1 MSELTIR
8 AMRDEEWDEVAELI
22 RVSTNHWYESN
33 GRAAIFTG
41 PADATR
47 LFCEVYEA
55 LDPGCCVVAHDGE
68 PGRLAGSCF
77 YRQRE
82 THVSLGIMNAHP
94 DFFGRGVASRLLTFI
109 TGYADA
115 CSLPIRLV
123 SSAINLDSFSLYS
136 RAGFVPRIAFHDMF
150 IESPPSVVELALA
163 GGDRVRP
170 ATADDVAAIVA
181 LEAELVGIRREK
193 DYRFFI
199 DNAMGIWHTLVIEDD
214 RGGIDGFL
222 GSVAHPGSNLLGP
235 GVMRSEADAAALIA
249 AQLDHHRGRTP
260 VFLVPAEAAGLV
272 QTLYGWGARNC
283 ELHFAQVRGAFT
295 PATGMIMPTFMPE
308 TG

>member
-1 MSELTIR
+1 
-8 AMRDEEWDEVAELI
+8 MRHDEWDQVAELI
-22 RVSTNHWYESN
+22 RVSTNRWYESN
-33 GRAAIFTG
+33 GRSAIFTG

-47 LFCEVYEA
+47 VFCEVYEA

-68 PGRLAGSCF
+68 TGRLAGSCF

-94 DFFGRGVASRLLTFI
+94 DSFGRGVASRLLRFI
-109 TGYADA
+109 TDYADA
-115 CSLPIRLV
+115 RALPIRLV
-123 SSAINLDSFSLYS
+123 SSAVNLDSFSLYS
-136 RAGFVPRIAFHDMF
+136 RAGFVPRIVFHDMF
-150 IESPPSVVELALA
+150 IESLPSSADLAVEGA
-163 GGDRVRP
+163 DRVRP

-199 DNAMGIWHTLVIEDD
+199 DNAMGIWHTLVIEGEG
-214 RGGIDGFL
+214 GGIDGFL

-235 GVMRSEADAAALIA
+235 GVMRSEGDAAALIA
-249 AQLDHHRGRTP
+249 AQLEHHRGATP
-260 VFLVPAEAAGLV
+260 VFLVPAAAGGLV

-283 ELHFAQVRGAFT
+283 ELHLAQVRGAFV
-295 PATGMIMPTFMPE
+295 PVSGVVMPTFMPE

>member
-8 AMRDEEWDEVAELI
+8 AMQRDEWDEVATLV
-22 RVSTNHWYESN
+22 RTSTNRWYASHTGSE
-33 GRAAIFTG
+33 IFTG
-41 PADATR
+41 PPEATL

-55 LDPGCCVVAHDGE
+55 LDPGCCVVAEDGDT
-68 PGRLAGSCF
+68 GRLAGSCF

-94 DFFGRGVASRLLTFI
+94 DFFGRGVARRMLKHI
-109 TGYADA
+109 TDYADERN
-115 CSLPIRLV
+115 LPIRLV

-136 RAGFVPRIAFHDMF
+136 RAGFVPRITFQDM
-150 IESPPSVVELALA
+150 IVEVPPDGLGLAPPGL
-163 GGDRVRP
+163 DRVRP
-170 ATADDVAAIVA
+170 ATGDDVPAIVA

-199 DNAMGIWHTLVIEDD
+199 DNDMGIWHTLVLEGDD
-214 RGGIDGFL
+214 GRLDGFL
-222 GSVAHPGSNLLGP
+222 GSVAHPGSNLFGP
-235 GVMRSEADAAALIA
+235 GVMRDEAAAAALIA

-260 VFLVPAEAAGLV
+260 VFLVPCQCAGLV
-272 QTLYGWGARNC
+272 QTLYGWGVRNC
-283 ELHFAQVRGAFT
+283 ELHFAQVRGDFH
-295 PATGMIMPTFMPE
+295 PPTGLIMPTFMPE